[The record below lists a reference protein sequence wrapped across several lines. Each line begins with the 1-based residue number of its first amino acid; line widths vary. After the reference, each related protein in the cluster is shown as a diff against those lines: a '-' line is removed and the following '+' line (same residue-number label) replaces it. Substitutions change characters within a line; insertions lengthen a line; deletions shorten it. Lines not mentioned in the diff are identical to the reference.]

1 MGLVGK
7 KVAAG
12 EVDGTGPGGGGG
24 AAPSPGSS
32 PPCTTNLH
40 LLLLLQCFMLPSHTP
55 LPSLPI
61 AAPLLAIFPNWLKV
75 PLNTSSKQNTQECWR
90 LFTPN
95 FGSLHFRDTNRYWEK
110 YFSGGGIF
118 RFWTLL
124 GKLCCPE
131 MLLYF
136 QTFLTAFKI
145 TPILIASFDKSKF

>member
-24 AAPSPGSS
+24 AAPSPGSC

-40 LLLLLQCFMLPSHTP
+40 LLLLLLQCFMLPSHTP

-90 LFTPN
+90 LLTPN
-95 FGSLHFRDTNRYWEK
+95 FGTLHFRDTDRYLEK
-110 YFSGGGIF
+110 YFSAEEFLDSGLCWVNCAVLKCCCIF
-118 RFWTLL
+118 KHFSLHL
-124 GKLCCPE
+124 
-131 MLLYF
+131 
-136 QTFLTAFKI
+136 
-145 TPILIASFDKSKF
+145 KSLQY